1 MTPSR
6 PGIHSWRSIHK
17 REIPPE
23 VFQAL
28 RATEERGE
36 MGHVQQHD
44 VSSALL
50 IWRHP
55 EQTIELRIA
64 GCGERMWTIE
74 INRLAR
80 EQMYRFV
87 VLGGD
92 LVVRQVRMEIQRRD
106 IVEQSQ
112 LVKSRKAVSG
122 AISFVP
128 LTSAGRSP

>member
-17 REIPPE
+17 REIPPQ
-23 VFQAL
+23 VFQAV

-44 VSSALL
+44 VSSTLL
-50 IWRHP
+50 IWRDP
-55 EQTIELRIA
+55 EQTIELSIA
-64 GCGERMWTIE
+64 RFRERMWTIE
-74 INRLAR
+74 INRLPR

-92 LVVRQVRMEIQRRD
+92 LVVRQVQMEIQRRN
-106 IVEQSQ
+106 IIE
-112 LVKSRKAVSG
+112 
-122 AISFVP
+122 
-128 LTSAGRSP
+128 